1 MLELISLHKRI
12 VKILLEAGNAEPLFG
27 SDLNLA
33 WSYLV
38 TWGRFLVS
46 DVNQWRQNSKTTL
59 GLTLPEFFC
68 VRVKK

>member
-33 WSYLV
+33 WSYLA

-46 DVNQWRQNSKTTL
+46 DVNQ
-59 GLTLPEFFC
+59 
-68 VRVKK
+68 